1 MTDSVLA
8 DLRYAARS
16 LRRSPGF
23 TTVAVLTLAIGIGAN
38 AAVFSIINAL
48 FYRPLPFAEPERLAL
63 IVKHFSPS
71 DRGQLYVDPP
81 SLVDWTADTSVFQG
95 VALIAGAAVNLNSAD
110 QPERVWGNGISVG
123 TFELLGVRPAIGRS
137 FFGDDTVPGRDH
149 VVILSDALW
158 RRHFGADPH
167 VLNQQVRMEG
177 VPYTVIG
184 VMPPGFGF
192 PFRAEFWMPR
202 LFDLRAG
209 RGNNWVN
216 GIVRLRAG
224 VTVAQANARLGT
236 VSQRLAQQ
244 YPKSNAGVSAS
255 LATLRRLSFDDLD
268 DIRTTF
274 SIMLGAVGLVLL
286 ISCANLVNLL
296 LARATARRHEMGI
309 RATLGASHVRLVRQ
323 LLTESALVAAGGGA
337 LGLLVALWGLDL
349 FRVTVQAH
357 RELPYWLA
365 FSFDRAGLLFTAV
378 VSLATGLAV
387 GALPALR
394 SARPDLRGML
404 QEGGRS
410 SSVGARASR
419 IWSAFVVAEVAL
431 TMVLLAGAGLLIRT
445 VVLLS
450 RVDPGFDAAHAVIAR
465 VPLGGARYESPRARG
480 VFLNELARRV
490 EALPGVAAAGAVN
503 LAPLG
508 GINWESAQI
517 EGQGDSSRVTFITSV
532 AGHYFRAL
540 GLPLREGRG
549 FTETEDE
556 RGDPVVIVN
565 ETMARHYWPRESAL
579 GRRIRYGRDGSARW
593 LSIVGVT
600 RDIKQGSLGGAVQ
613 DQVYVPYAA
622 RYPWSDMSFV
632 VRTPGDPIS
641 VVPLVRAELR
651 QLDPTVPLTNVMSMQ
666 ALVDR
671 SIWDRRLY
679 GTMFTLFASI
689 ALLLAAIGVYGVVA
703 YAVAQRTREIG
714 VRVALGAEQ
723 RDVLRLVVGR
733 GLGLTAAGLALGVL
747 GAAGFTRVLRS
758 QLYGVGPFDP
768 LSFALTALLLVAVA
782 LLASYLPARR
792 ATRVDPMVALRHE

>member
-1 MTDSVLA
+1 MNGFA
-8 DLRYAARS
+8 QDLRYA
-16 LRRSPGF
+16 LRQLARSPGF
-23 TTVAVLTLAIGIGAN
+23 TIVAVLTLAIGIGAN
-38 AAVFSIINAL
+38 TAVFSIINAL
-48 FYRPLPFAEPERLAL
+48 FYRPLPFAEPDRLAL

-81 SLVDWTADTSVFQG
+81 SLVDWTADTSAFQG
-95 VALIAGAAVNLNSAD
+95 VALITGAAVNLSAAD

-123 TFELLGVRPAIGRS
+123 TFELLGIRPAIGRS

-158 RRHFGADPH
+158 RRHFGADIP

-202 LFDLRAG
+202 LFDLRTG

-216 GIVRLRAG
+216 GIVRLRPG
-224 VTVAQANARLGT
+224 VTVAQANARLDAI
-236 VSQRLAQQ
+236 SRQLAQQ

-255 LATLRRLSFDDLD
+255 LTTLRRLSFDDLD

-286 ISCANLVNLL
+286 IACANLVNLL
-296 LARATARRHEMGI
+296 LARATARSQELGI
-309 RATLGASHVRLVRQ
+309 RAALGASRARLARQ
-323 LLTESALVAAGGGA
+323 LLTESALVAAAGGA
-337 LGLLVALWGLDL
+337 LGVLVALWSVDL

-357 RELPYWLA
+357 RDLPYWLA
-365 FSFDRAGLLFTAV
+365 FSLDRAGLLFTAV

-404 QEGGRS
+404 QDGSRS
-410 SSVGARASR
+410 VGVGARASR

-445 VVLLS
+445 VVLLA
-450 RVDPGFDAAHAVIAR
+450 RVDPGFDATRAFVAR
-465 VPLGGARYESPRARG
+465 VPLGGVRYAPPRARG

-503 LAPLG
+503 SAP
-508 GINWESAQI
+508 
-517 EGQGDSSRVTFITSV
+517 
-532 AGHYFRAL
+532 
-540 GLPLREGRG
+540 
-549 FTETEDE
+549 
-556 RGDPVVIVN
+556 
-565 ETMARHYWPRESAL
+565 
-579 GRRIRYGRDGSARW
+579 
-593 LSIVGVT
+593 
-600 RDIKQGSLGGAVQ
+600 LGGAVQ

-651 QLDPTVPLTNVMSMQ
+651 QLDPTVPLTNVMPMQ
-666 ALVDR
+666 GLVDR

-679 GTMFTLFASI
+679 GSMFTLFAGI

-714 VRVALGAEQ
+714 VRVALGADK
-723 RDVLRLVVGR
+723 RHVLRLVVGR
-733 GLGLTAAGLALGVL
+733 GLGPPAA
-747 GAAGFTRVLRS
+747 
-758 QLYGVGPFDP
+758 
-768 LSFALTALLLVAVA
+768 
-782 LLASYLPARR
+782 
-792 ATRVDPMVALRHE
+792 

>member
-1 MTDSVLA
+1 MT
-8 DLRYAARS
+8 DLRYA
-16 LRRSPGF
+16 LRQLAKSPGF
-23 TTVAVLTLAIGIGAN
+23 TAVAVLTLALGIGAT
-38 AAVFSIINAL
+38 AAVFSIIYAL

-81 SLVDWTADTSVFQG
+81 SLVDWTADTSVFQR
-95 VALIAGAAVNLNSAD
+95 VALIAGAAVNLSTTD
-110 QPERVWGNGISVG
+110 QPERVGGNQVSVG
-123 TFELLGVRPAIGRS
+123 TLELLGVRPALGRS
-137 FFGDDTVPGRDH
+137 FVAEDAVPGRDH
-149 VVILSDALW
+149 VVILSNALW
-158 RRHFGADPH
+158 RRHFAADPH
-167 VLNQQVRMEG
+167 VLDQQVRMEG
-177 VPYTVIG
+177 TVYTVIG

-202 LFDLRAG
+202 LFDPRAG

-216 GIVRLRAG
+216 GIVRLRPG
-224 VTVAQANARLGT
+224 VTVAQANARLDAI
-236 VSQRLAQQ
+236 SRQLAQQ

-255 LATLRRLSFDDLD
+255 LTTLRRLSFDDLD

-286 ISCANLVNLL
+286 IACVNLVNLL
-296 LARATARRHEMGI
+296 LARATARRQELGI
-309 RATLGASHVRLVRQ
+309 RAALGASGARLVRQ
-323 LLTESALVAAGGGA
+323 VLTESALVAAGGGA

-357 RELPYWLA
+357 RDLPSWLA
-365 FSFDRAGLLFTAV
+365 FSLDSAGFVFTAV
-378 VSLATGLAV
+378 VSIATGLAV

-394 SARPDLRGML
+394 STRPDLRDML

-410 SSVGARASR
+410 SRVGARASR
-419 IWSAFVVAEVAL
+419 IWSAFVVGEVAL

-445 VVLLS
+445 VVLLA
-450 RVDPGFDAAHAVIAR
+450 RVDPGFDAARAIVAR
-465 VPLGGARYESPRARG
+465 VPLGGVRYESSRARG

-532 AGHYFRAL
+532 AAHYFRAL
-540 GLPLREGRG
+540 GVPLREGRE
-549 FTETEDE
+549 FTATEDE
-556 RGDPVVIVN
+556 RGDPVVIIN

-579 GRRIRYGRDGSARW
+579 GRRIRYGRDSSARW

-632 VRTPGDPIS
+632 VRASGDPIS

-651 QLDPTVPLTNVMSMQ
+651 QLDPTVPLTNVMPMQ
-666 ALVDR
+666 GLVDR

-679 GTMFTLFASI
+679 GTMFTLFAGI

-714 VRVALGAEQ
+714 VRVALGADKG
-723 RDVLRLVVGR
+723 DVLRLVVGR
-733 GLGLTAAGLALGVL
+733 GLGLTAAGVALGVL

-758 QLYGVGPFDP
+758 QLYGVSPFDP
-768 LSFALTALLLVAVA
+768 LSFVLTTLLLVAVT
-782 LLASYLPARR
+782 LLASYVPARR
-792 ATRVDPMVALRHE
+792 AMKVDPMVALRHE